1 MNQFLHWLSLRS
13 PKSHLRSLCNQNN
26 LSLFIKGKNNVQV
39 QPQGRDTFLPGY
51 LSFHQITK
59 EGQNHTTL
67 AIKWT
72 PNQLMNG
79 PSSNEEKNASWQ
91 EALFIN
97 LNTILFLHCHQVWK
111 TDSIF
116 AFQTQTCWLSFG
128 GLNIHLLCMTGWRW
142 SWQINLGFQRRNS
155 TSSDSISFWRAHVTL
170 SAMYGIF
177 HA

>member
-116 AFQTQTCWLSFG
+116 AFENSD
-128 GLNIHLLCMTGWRW
+128 LLTKLWW
-142 SWQINLGFQRRNS
+142 SKYTFALYDRMEMVLAN
-155 TSSDSISFWRAHVTL
+155 
-170 SAMYGIF
+170 
-177 HA
+177 